1 MPHHPGRG
9 WTLTGQAFERLLMRL
24 GSDAEAGGREYEAL
38 QRKLVLFFTMRG
50 AAGAEALADE
60 TLDRVARRLDE
71 GEAVEQM
78 RAYVFGVA
86 RRVLLEEA
94 KQRARE
100 LSFVDGLG
108 QAPADHGETDVTE
121 ARAACLQ
128 RCLQALSDEHRA
140 LIVGYYEGAGVTY
153 LKERKRLAA
162 QLGLSYVALKTQA
175 HRLRNRLE
183 TCTRGCLQGPTGL
196 VADRPRTVTDRLRR
210 PR

>member
-1 MPHHPGRG
+1 M
-9 WTLTGQAFERLLMRL
+9 TAQAFERLLTRL
-24 GSDAEAGGREYEAL
+24 GSDVEAGGREYDAL
-38 QRKLVLFFTMRG
+38 RRKLVLFFAMRR

-71 GEAVEQM
+71 GERVEQM

-86 RRVLLEEA
+86 RRVLQEDA

-108 QAPADHGETDVTE
+108 GKTPADDGETDMVE
-121 ARAACLQ
+121 ARAHCLQ

-140 LIVGYYEGAGVTY
+140 LIVGYYEGAGITY

-162 QLGLSYVALKTQA
+162 HLGLSYVALKTQA
-175 HRLRNRLE
+175 HRLRTRLE
-183 TCTRGCLQGPTGL
+183 VCTLGCLQGPTGL
-196 VADRPRTVTDRLRR
+196 VADRPTLLAARADAVTDRPRR